1 MQEGKENMRKDEL
14 QRFLDTYKIGEI
26 DLGQS
31 SNSCKD
37 TSK

>member
-14 QRFLDTYKIGEI
+14 QRFLDTYGIGGF

-31 SNSCKD
+31 SKSCRGA
-37 TSK
+37 SK

>member
-1 MQEGKENMRKDEL
+1 MHKGKENMRIDEL

-31 SNSCKD
+31 SKSCRGANK
-37 TSK
+37 